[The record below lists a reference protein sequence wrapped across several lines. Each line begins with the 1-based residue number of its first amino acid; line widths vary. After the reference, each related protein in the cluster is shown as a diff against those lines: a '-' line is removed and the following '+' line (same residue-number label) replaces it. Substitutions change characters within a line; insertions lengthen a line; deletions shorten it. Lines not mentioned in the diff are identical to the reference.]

1 MVLIGT
7 SRTTNTSLAASATGP
22 EASQTTICHFTINVW
37 AYMKISMLLYL
48 NEFLFVEAYT
58 IYGKTVSH
66 LSHFTFFYL
75 IQQNCIYKSI
85 LFHLN
90 KL

>member
-48 NEFLFVEAYT
+48 NEFLFVEAY
-58 IYGKTVSH
+58 IRENSV
-66 LSHFTFFYL
+66 TFEPLYIFYL